1 MRYKNRSS
9 GSTGD
14 LVTVMESSRSTAVP
28 KLRRKHSLPTFLK
41 RPKKSSLKVVTVE
54 ESLHSTWG
62 SSSQVPKNVEWD
74 KIHIREYARTVGDN
88 PSCSSGPPLSI
99 SWEYNKETIVLT
111 IDEYESERPPRRSQ
125 YEMVLPRD
133 VRFTMLREE
142 WLVTQS
148 EISIA
153 IRTNVKTKIQRRHTV
168 NNLRKLTKLK
178 EAMESAKRKVTRMMR
193 MQSSMSRQVDQLTKH
208 SMKAEEEKRKVWAQ
222 MDTLRFAPQIPQSVP
237 TWVEQSAKAEEE
249 KEKARLQMESRG
261 GDSPKL
267 SQSAP
272 PLITPSLK
280 VQEKGTW
287 TLWDTLGDPH
297 TKKQPAPPLQE
308 KETWTQLDTIG
319 DPRTQKQPAP
329 PMAEQTLNGGE
340 GEMWMDTLG
349 DSTQMSESAPQDL
362 TKQAKASKKSSKK
375 SSKDLSK
382 KSSKKSSTSK
392 DVSERRCKSSQHED
406 LASRVSDTVK
416 LKEVEEGSGQF
427 PEYFHDQQSY
437 ENGPTHL
444 DEASGFGPN
453 PRIPRRSQEDKTG
466 HVQYEPQPRQ
476 HQYQQERPQPTEQYT
491 QQQIQTHPQQLS
503 PQQQQYQHQL
513 QMPQY
518 STQQFPQPYQ
528 QQYQWPLHFQYDQ
541 APPQELDT
549 FQDYNSDHDVLYVF
563 NEVTN
568 EFVLKTTMTNSFN
581 GTI

>member
-178 EAMESAKRKVTRMMR
+178 EA
-193 MQSSMSRQVDQLTKH
+193 
-208 SMKAEEEKRKVWAQ
+208 
-222 MDTLRFAPQIPQSVP
+222 
-237 TWVEQSAKAEEE
+237 
-249 KEKARLQMESRG
+249 
-261 GDSPKL
+261 KL

-453 PRIPRRSQEDKTG
+453 PRIPRRSQEDMTG

-491 QQQIQTHPQQLS
+491 QQQIQKHPQQLS